1 MLHNCKINS
10 TAPIICYDTYY
21 FTLCYMCTIYIALSA
36 LRVIFGWHRFGWHW
50 WIFFSLTL
58 LPKKWNIWRPL
69 KIIYQKWP
77 TLGKFFFFFFVV
89 SPITAISFGRNGL
102 FFLTSGRFVQN
113 HHFLS
118 FFVQKK
124 QPVTAKWN
132 GRNGENDKTKTK
144 KLSQSGSFWYIIF
157 KGGQMFH
164 FCWH

>member
-1 MLHNCKINS
+1 MGDIDLGDIGEFFFLWPYCQKNE
-10 TAPIICYDTYY
+10 TFD
-21 FTLCYMCTIYIALSA
+21 ALWK
-36 LRVIFGWHRFGWHW
+36 LY
-50 WIFFSLTL
+50 T
-58 LPKKWNIWRPL
+58 KNDPL
-69 KIIYQKWP
+69 WES
-77 TLGKFFFFFFVV
+77 FFFFFFVV